1 MSWVHLSTA
10 SQNKAADAIVD
21 SIDTGTGTTGGT
33 IKIYKNAA
41 PLNANTAADS
51 GNLLVTLTFSSTAFN
66 SASSGQAAAYAITN
80 GTAVATGTATWARIL
95 DRDGATIMDVDVGES
110 GTTLVL
116 DTASIITDAT
126 VSCTSGTL
134 SMPSGA

>member
-33 IKIYKNAA
+33 IKIYSGAA
-41 PLNANTAADS
+41 PASANTAVS
-51 GNLLVTLTFSSTAFN
+51 TQTLLVTLTFGSTAFA
-66 SASSGQAAAYAITN
+66 SASSGQAAANTITD
-80 GTAVATGTATWARIL
+80 GTAVATETATWARIL

-116 DTASIITDAT
+116 DTANIITDAT

-134 SMPSGA
+134 TMPSGA